1 LNPAHRMSKKKELGK
16 GIRALLSN
24 IENSNNPKEKTE
36 LVKEL
41 NSSILEIPLDKI
53 EVNPFQ
59 PRSEFDKAELDELA
73 QSIKIHG
80 LIQAITVRSLGG
92 DNYQLISGERRL
104 RASKIA
110 GLKTVPAFIRVADD
124 QALLEMALIE
134 NIQRSNLNAIEVA
147 ISYQRLMVECDLTHE
162 SLSERV
168 GKKRSTIS
176 NYVRLLKLPP
186 QVQSS
191 IKNNEISMGHARA
204 LAGIDDVGLQLDI
217 YKEVLNKNLSV
228 RALEG
233 LIKSYASSTT
243 TASPVKKSNELPAEV
258 KKIQDVLSASLGTS
272 VKIKRSEVGNG
283 EISIKFKSDREF
295 NDIISVLERLE
306 D

>member
-1 LNPAHRMSKKKELGK
+1 MNKRKNELGK
-16 GIRALLSN
+16 GLRALLTN
-24 IENSNNPKEKTE
+24 IENTNSPKEKTE

-41 NSSILEIPLDKI
+41 NSSILEIPISDI

-59 PRSEFDKAELDELA
+59 PRTEFDAEELEELS

-80 LIQAITVRSLGG
+80 LIQAITVRSVGG
-92 DNYQLISGERRL
+92 DKYQLISGERRL
-104 RASKIA
+104 RASKLA
-110 GLKTVPAFIRVADD
+110 GLKKVPVFIRIADD

-186 QVQSS
+186 QIQSS

-204 LAGIDDVGLQLDI
+204 LAGIDEVSLQLDI
-217 YKEVLNKNLSV
+217 YKEVLAKNLSV
-228 RALEG
+228 RALEN
-233 LIKSYASSTT
+233 LIKAHN
-243 TASPVKKSNELPAEV
+243 SPTQSPAPKKSTALPAEV
-258 KKIQDVLSASLGTS
+258 KKVQDDLSVSLGTS
-272 VKIKRSEVGNG
+272 VKIKRSDTGSG
-283 EISIKFKSDREF
+283 EISIKFGSDREF
-295 NDIISVLERLE
+295 NQILSVLEKLE
-306 D
+306 E

>member
-1 LNPAHRMSKKKELGK
+1 MSKKKELGK

-24 IENSNNPKEKTE
+24 IENTNNPKEKTE

-41 NSSILEIPLDKI
+41 NSSILEIPLDNI

-59 PRSEFDKAELDELA
+59 PRSEFDPEELNELA
-73 QSIKIHG
+73 QSIKTHG
-80 LIQAITVRSLGG
+80 LIQAITVRNLGG

-104 RASKIA
+104 RASKMA
-110 GLKTVPAFIRVADD
+110 GLKTVPAFVRIADD

-186 QVQSS
+186 QIQSS
-191 IKNNEISMGHARA
+191 IKNNEISMGHARS

-217 YKEVLNKNLSV
+217 YKEVLKKNLSV
-228 RALEG
+228 RALEN
-233 LIKSYASSTT
+233 LIKSYSTDTKPSAPKAS
-243 TASPVKKSNELPAEV
+243 KELPAEV
-258 KKIQDVLSASLGTS
+258 KKIQDNLSTTL
-272 VKIKRSEVGNG
+272 
-283 EISIKFKSDREF
+283 
-295 NDIISVLERLE
+295 
-306 D
+306 

>member
-1 LNPAHRMSKKKELGK
+1 MSKSRKKELGK
-16 GIRALLSN
+16 GLRALLTN
-24 IENSNNPKEKTE
+24 IENTNSPKEKTE

-41 NSSILEIPLDKI
+41 NSSILEIPLDNI

-59 PRSEFDKAELDELA
+59 PRTEFDQEELTELS

-92 DNYQLISGERRL
+92 NKYQLISGERRL
-104 RASKIA
+104 RASKLA
-110 GLKTVPAFIRVADD
+110 GLETVPAFIRIADD

-186 QVQSS
+186 QIQSS
-191 IKNNEISMGHARA
+191 IKNSEISMGHARA
-204 LAGIDDVGLQLDI
+204 LAGVEEVSLQLDI
-217 YKEVLNKNLSV
+217 FKETVEKNMSV
-228 RALEG
+228 RALEN
-233 LIKSYASSTT
+233 LIKTYNDP
-243 TASPVKKSNELPAEV
+243 SPQPVQKVKTELPPEV
-258 KKIQDVLSASLGTS
+258 KKVQDNLSANLGTS
-272 VKIKRSEVGNG
+272 VKIKRTDSGSG
-283 EISIKFKSDREF
+283 EISIKFGSDREF
-295 NDIISVLERLE
+295 NNILAVLEKL
-306 D
+306 DD

>member
-1 LNPAHRMSKKKELGK
+1 MSKKKELGK

-24 IENSNNPKEKTE
+24 IENTNNPKEKTE

-41 NSSILEIPLDKI
+41 NSAILEIPVDRI

-59 PRSEFDKAELDELA
+59 PRTEFDPAELAELS

-92 DNYQLISGERRL
+92 DQYQLISGERRL
-104 RASKIA
+104 RASKLA
-110 GLKTVPAFIRVADD
+110 GLKKVPAFVRVADD

-186 QVQSS
+186 QIQSS
-191 IKNNEISMGHARA
+191 IKEGTISMGHARS
-204 LAGIDDVGLQLDI
+204 LAGIEEVGLQLDI
-217 YKEVLNKNLSV
+217 FKEVVAKNMSV
-228 RALEG
+228 RALEN
-233 LIKSYASSTT
+233 LIKSYNSDEKSKPAS
-243 TASPVKKSNELPAEV
+243 KSIKSLPSEV
-258 KKIQDVLSASLGTS
+258 KKIQDDLSVTLGTS
-272 VKIKRSEVGNG
+272 VKIKRSDAGNG
-283 EISIKFKSDREF
+283 EISIKFGSDREF
-295 NDIISVLERLE
+295 NNIMDILEKLE

>member
-1 LNPAHRMSKKKELGK
+1 MSKKKELGK

-24 IENSNNPKEKTE
+24 IENTSSPREKTE

-59 PRSEFDKAELDELA
+59 PRSEFDREELEELA

-80 LIQAITVRSLGG
+80 LIQAITVRNLGG
-92 DNYQLISGERRL
+92 DTYQLISGERRL
-104 RASKIA
+104 RASRMA
-110 GLKTVPAFIRVADD
+110 GLQTIPAFIRIADD

-186 QVQSS
+186 QIQSS
-191 IKNNEISMGHARA
+191 IKNNEISMGHARS

-217 YKEVLNKNLSV
+217 YKEVLQRNLSV
-228 RALEG
+228 RALEN
-233 LIKSYASSTT
+233 LIKSYSSENK
-243 TASPVKKSNELPAEV
+243 SSVPKKKNELPAEV
-258 KKIQDVLSASLGTS
+258 KKIQDSLSSTLGTS
-272 VKIKRSEVGNG
+272 VKIKRSESGSG
-283 EISIKFKSDREF
+283 EINIKFKSDREF
-295 NDIISVLERLE
+295 NDIMAVLDKLE
-306 D
+306 N

>member
-1 LNPAHRMSKKKELGK
+1 MSKKKELGK

-24 IENSNNPKEKTE
+24 IENTNSPKEKTA

-41 NSSILEIPLDKI
+41 NSSILEIPVDNI

-59 PRSEFDKAELDELA
+59 PRSEFDQVELEELA

-80 LIQAITVRSLGG
+80 LIQAITVRSIGG

-104 RASKIA
+104 RASKLA

-186 QVQSS
+186 QIQSS

-204 LAGIDDVGLQLDI
+204 LAGVDEVGLQLDI
-217 YKEVLNKNLSV
+217 YKEVVNKSMSV
-228 RALEG
+228 RALEN
-233 LIKSYASSTT
+233 LIKSYNTIDET
-243 TASPVKKSNELPAEV
+243 PSPNKGKNELPPEV
-258 KKIQDVLSASLGTS
+258 KKVQDNLSASLGTS
-272 VKIKRSEVGNG
+272 VKIKRSSTGNG
-283 EISIKFKSDREF
+283 EIKIKFGSDREF
-295 NDIISVLERLE
+295 NNILSILERL
-306 D
+306 DD

>member
-1 LNPAHRMSKKKELGK
+1 M
-16 GIRALLSN
+16 
-24 IENSNNPKEKTE
+24 
-36 LVKEL
+36 
-41 NSSILEIPLDKI
+41 
-53 EVNPFQ
+53 
-59 PRSEFDKAELDELA
+59 
-73 QSIKIHG
+73 
-80 LIQAITVRSLGG
+80 
-92 DNYQLISGERRL
+92 
-104 RASKIA
+104 A
-110 GLKTVPAFIRVADD
+110 GLESIPAFVRIADD

-186 QVQSS
+186 QIQSS

-204 LAGIDDVGLQLDI
+204 LAGIEEVGLQLDI

-228 RALEG
+228 RALEN
-233 LIKSYASSTT
+233 LIKSYNNEAKANAPT
-243 TASPVKKSNELPAEV
+243 KSKELPAEV
-258 KKIQDVLSASLGTS
+258 KKIQDNLSATLGTS
-272 VKIKRSEVGNG
+272 VKIKRDEGGAG

-295 NDIISVLERLE
+295 NEILAVLDRLE

>member
-1 LNPAHRMSKKKELGK
+1 MSKSRKKELGK
-16 GIRALLSN
+16 GLRALLTN
-24 IENSNNPKEKTE
+24 IENTNSPKEKTE

-41 NSSILEIPLDKI
+41 NSSILEIPLDNI

-59 PRSEFDKAELDELA
+59 PRTEFDQEELTELS

-92 DNYQLISGERRL
+92 NKYQLISGERRL
-104 RASKIA
+104 RASKLA
-110 GLKTVPAFIRVADD
+110 GLETVPAFIRIADD

-186 QVQSS
+186 QIQSS
-191 IKNNEISMGHARA
+191 IKNSEISMGHARA
-204 LAGIDDVGLQLDI
+204 LAGVEEVSLQLDI
-217 YKEVLNKNLSV
+217 FKETVEKNMSV
-228 RALEG
+228 RALEN
-233 LIKSYASSTT
+233 LIKIYNDPTPQ
-243 TASPVKKSNELPAEV
+243 PVQKVKTELPPEV
-258 KKIQDVLSASLGTS
+258 KKVQDNLSANLGTS
-272 VKIKRSEVGNG
+272 VKIKRTDSGSG
-283 EISIKFKSDREF
+283 EISIKFGSDREF
-295 NDIISVLERLE
+295 NNILAVLEKL
-306 D
+306 DD

>member
-1 LNPAHRMSKKKELGK
+1 MSKKKELGK

-24 IENSNNPKEKTE
+24 IENTNSPKEKTE

-41 NSSILEIPLDKI
+41 NSSILEIRLDNI

-59 PRSEFDKAELDELA
+59 PRTEFDKEELDELA

-92 DNYQLISGERRL
+92 DKYQLISGERRM
-104 RASKIA
+104 RASKLA
-110 GLKTVPAFIRVADD
+110 GLSTVPAFIRIADD

-162 SLSERV
+162 SLSDRV

-186 QVQSS
+186 QIQSS
-191 IKNNEISMGHARA
+191 IKNNEISMGHARS
-204 LAGIDDVGLQLDI
+204 LAGIEDLGLQLDI
-217 YKEVLNKNLSV
+217 FKEVKEKSLSV
-228 RALEG
+228 RALEN
-233 LIKSYASSTT
+233 LIKSYNSPPPI
-243 TASPVKKSNELPAEV
+243 TAPVAKKSKKLSPEV
-258 KKIQDVLSASLGTS
+258 KKIQDNLSVNLGTS
-272 VKIKRSEVGNG
+272 VKIKRTDSGSG
-283 EISIKFKSDREF
+283 EISIKFDSDRDF
-295 NDIISVLERLE
+295 NNILEILE
-306 D
+306 KLDD

>member
-1 LNPAHRMSKKKELGK
+1 MSKKKELGK

-24 IENSNNPKEKTE
+24 IESTNSPREKTE

-41 NSSILEIPLDKI
+41 NSAILEIPLSDI

-59 PRSEFDKAELDELA
+59 PRTEFDPEELGELA

-92 DNYQLISGERRL
+92 DKYQLISGERRM
-104 RASKIA
+104 RASKLA
-110 GLKTVPAFIRVADD
+110 GLETVPAFVRVADD

-134 NIQRSNLNAIEVA
+134 NIQRSNLNAMEVA
-147 ISYQRLMVECDLTHE
+147 ISYQRLMVECELTHE

-186 QVQSS
+186 QIQSS
-191 IKNNEISMGHARA
+191 IKNNEISMGHARS

-217 YKEVLNKNLSV
+217 YKEVLAKNLSV
-228 RALEG
+228 RALEN
-233 LIKSYASSTT
+233 LIKTYSGGTQSS
-243 TASPVKKSNELPAEV
+243 SPTKAKSLPAEV
-258 KKIQDVLSASLGTS
+258 KKVQDNLSVSLGTA
-272 VKIKRSEVGNG
+272 VKIKRSESGSG
-283 EISIKFKSDREF
+283 EISIKFTSDREF
-295 NDIISVLERLE
+295 NNILSILEKLE